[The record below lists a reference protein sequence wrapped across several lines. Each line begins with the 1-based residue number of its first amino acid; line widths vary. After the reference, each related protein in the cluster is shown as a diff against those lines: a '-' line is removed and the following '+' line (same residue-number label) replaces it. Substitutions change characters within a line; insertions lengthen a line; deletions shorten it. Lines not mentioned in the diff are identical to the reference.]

1 MPFGKS
7 KTHVM
12 LLSSF
17 IFELNFSSISF
28 EFFSG
33 SACVVVLVIIS
44 SARIILA
51 IWVFNI
57 SKGKTKIPWQF
68 TAFVKQ

>member
-1 MPFGKS
+1 VPFGKS

-17 IFELNFSSISF
+17 TFELNFSSISS
-28 EFFSG
+28 EFLSG
-33 SACVVVLVIIS
+33 SACVVLVIIS

-51 IWVFNI
+51 IWMFNI
-57 SKGKTKIPWQF
+57 SKE
-68 TAFVKQ
+68 KQKFHGYLLLL